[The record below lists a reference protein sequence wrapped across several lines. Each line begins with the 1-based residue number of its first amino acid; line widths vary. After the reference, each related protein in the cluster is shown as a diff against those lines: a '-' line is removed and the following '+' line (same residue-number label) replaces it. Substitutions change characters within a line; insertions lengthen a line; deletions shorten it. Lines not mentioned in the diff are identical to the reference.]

1 MSGLLIFSAACTT
14 WGLGA
19 ALLVIVLDDH
29 HPLTHLITALRHLGG
44 HR

>member
-1 MSGLLIFSAACTT
+1 MTGLLIFSAACTT

-19 ALLVIVLDDH
+19 ALVVIVLDDH
-29 HPLTHLITALRHLGG
+29 HPLDHLTQLWHHLGG